1 MSTAEFSI
9 KLRVYIEDTDAGG
22 IVYYVNYLKFMER
35 ARTEFMRSLGFGKD
49 YIFNHDLMFVVHDV
63 AVRYHRPARLDDE
76 LQVKVRLREARG
88 ATMRLEQEVCLD
100 NALLASAEV
109 TIACVDRYG
118 LKPRRLPRV
127 MLDTLRNAQVH

>member
-1 MSTAEFSI
+1 M
-9 KLRVYIEDTDAGG
+9 
-22 IVYYVNYLKFMER
+22 
-35 ARTEFMRSLGFGKD
+35 
-49 YIFNHDLMFVVHDV
+49 
-63 AVRYHRPARLDDE
+63 
-76 LQVKVRLREARG
+76 REARG

-109 TIACVDRYG
+109 TIACVDRSG